1 MSGGRPT
8 KPLALVQGHR
18 TKAEK
23 EVRQKAESNL
33 ITGFSL
39 KEWPD
44 VKSDEI
50 AHKEFLRIKK
60 VLKSID
66 KDDGLHEGVINRYC
80 LLHSECKRFEDLKKS
95 CNGEALELFVARQNG
110 ELDLL
115 TYLDQKDKIQS
126 RFLTLDKKIMDK
138 RKMMLDIEKENIMT
152 IQSALRS
159 IPKKEQPKGKSA
171 MAAFLERKQA
181 GGDGTQQR

>member
-23 EVRQKAESNL
+23 EVREKAESKL

-44 VKSDEI
+44 VKADEL
-50 AHKEFLRIKK
+50 AHKEFLRLKK
-60 VLKSID
+60 VLKTIA

-80 LLHSECKRFEDLKKS
+80 LLHSECKGFETLKQECNNELQDLYL
-95 CNGEALELFVARQNG
+95 AHQNG
-110 ELDLL
+110 QIDFV
-115 TYLDQKDKIQS
+115 TYLDQKEKIHN
-126 RFLTLDKKIMDK
+126 RFLTLDKKIMEK

-159 IPKKEQPKGKSA
+159 IPKKPDQEKGKSA
-171 MAAFLERKQA
+171 MAAFLERKKA
-181 GGDGTQQR
+181 SE

>member
-1 MSGGRPT
+1 MPGGRPS
-8 KPLALVQGHR
+8 KPLALVKGHR

-23 EVRQKAESNL
+23 EIREKAESGL

-44 VKSDEI
+44 VKANEV
-50 AHKEFLRIKK
+50 AHKEFLRLKK

-80 LLHSECKRFEDLKKS
+80 LLHSECKGFESLKRE
-95 CNGEALELFVARQNG
+95 CNDELIEIHDACQQG
-110 ELDLL
+110 KLDFLS
-115 TYLDQKDKIQS
+115 YLDNKEKIQG
-126 RFLTLDKKIMDK
+126 RFLTLDKKIMEK

-159 IPKKEQPKGKSA
+159 IPKKPDDKKGKSP
-171 MAAFLERKQA
+171 MAAFLERKKA
-181 GGDGTQQR
+181 GTDGT

>member
-1 MSGGRPT
+1 MPGGRPT
-8 KPLALVQGHR
+8 KPLALVKGHR

-23 EVRQKAESNL
+23 AVREKAESNL

-39 KEWPD
+39 KEWSD
-44 VKSDEI
+44 VKVDEI

-80 LLHSECKRFEDLKKS
+80 LLHSECKKFEDLKRS
-95 CNGEALELFVARQNG
+95 CDDELQELSKAYQEGKLDFLE
-110 ELDLL
+110 
-115 TYLDQKDKIQS
+115 YLDKKERVQG
-126 RFLTLDKKIMDK
+126 RFLTLDKKIMEK

-159 IPKKEQPKGKSA
+159 IPKRPDEKKGKSK
-171 MAAFLERKQA
+171 MAAFLDRKKV
-181 GGDGTQQR
+181 GMDGS

>member
-1 MSGGRPT
+1 MAGGRPA
-8 KPLALVQGHR
+8 KPLALVKGHR
-18 TKAEK
+18 TKSEK
-23 EVRQKAESNL
+23 GVREKAENNL

-60 VLKSID
+60 ILKSID

-80 LLHSECKRFEDLKKS
+80 LLHSECKRFEDMKKS
-95 CNGEALELFVARQNG
+95 CYSETLELFTLRQNG
-110 ELDLL
+110 ELDPL

-126 RFLTLDKKIMDK
+126 RFLTLDKKIMEK

-159 IPKKEQPKGKSA
+159 IPKRPEDNKGKSK
-171 MAAFLERKQA
+171 MAAFLERKKA
-181 GGDGTQQR
+181 GMDGS

>member
-1 MSGGRPT
+1 MPGGRPT
-8 KPLALVQGHR
+8 KPLALVKGHR

-23 EVRQKAESNL
+23 KVREKAENKL
-33 ITGFSL
+33 LTGISL

-44 VKSDEI
+44 VKNDEA

-80 LLHSECKRFEDLKKS
+80 LLHSECKNFEVLKKACNDDLK
-95 CNGEALELFVARQNG
+95 ELYNAHQEGAIDFMTF
-110 ELDLL
+110 LD
-115 TYLDQKDKIQS
+115 KKGHIHG
-126 RFLTLDKKIMDK
+126 RFLTLDKKIMEK

-159 IPKKEQPKGKSA
+159 IPKRPEEGKGKSA
-171 MAAFLERKQA
+171 MAAFLDRKKA
-181 GGDGTQQR
+181 GSDGT

>member
-1 MSGGRPT
+1 MPGGRPT
-8 KPLALVQGHR
+8 KPLALIKGHR

-23 EVRQKAESNL
+23 EVREKAESNL

-44 VKSDEI
+44 VKADEI
-50 AHKEFLRIKK
+50 AHKEFLRLKK
-60 VLKSID
+60 VLKKID

-80 LLHSECKRFEDLKKS
+80 LLHSECKSFEILKLN
-95 CNGEALELFVARQNG
+95 CNDELKELIEARQNK
-110 ELDLL
+110 EIEFID
-115 TYLDQKDKIQS
+115 Y
-126 RFLTLDKKIMDK
+126 LDKKEKIHGRFMALDKRIMEK

-159 IPKKEQPKGKSA
+159 IPKKEQPKQKSG
-171 MAAFLERKQA
+171 MAAFLERKQNA
-181 GGDGTQQR
+181 P

>member
-1 MSGGRPT
+1 MPGGRPT

-23 EVRQKAESNL
+23 EVREKAERTL
-33 ITGFSL
+33 ITGVSL

-44 VKSDEI
+44 VKADEV
-50 AHKEFLRIKK
+50 AHKEFQRLRK
-60 VLKSID
+60 VLKAID
-66 KDDGLHEGVINRYC
+66 KDDDLHEGVINRYC
-80 LLHSECKRFEDLKKS
+80 LLHSECKKFEVLKLE
-95 CNGEALELFVARQNG
+95 CNAEVLELFVSRQNG

-115 TYLDQKDKIQS
+115 TYLDKKESIQG
-126 RFLTLDKKIMDK
+126 RFLTLDKKIMEK

-159 IPKKEQPKGKSA
+159 IPKKEQPKQKTG
-171 MAAFLERKQA
+171 MAAFLERKQN
-181 GGDGTQQR
+181 GTQ

>member
-8 KPLALVQGHR
+8 KPLALVKGHR

-23 EVRQKAESNL
+23 EVREKAERNL
-33 ITGFSL
+33 ITGVSL

-44 VKSDEI
+44 VKADDV

-60 VLKSID
+60 VFKTID
-66 KDDGLHEGVINRYC
+66 KDDDLHEGVINRYC
-80 LLHSECKRFEDLKKS
+80 LLHSECKKFEALKKD
-95 CNGEALELFVARQNG
+95 CNDELQELYNAYQNR
-110 ELDLL
+110 EIDYL
-115 TYLDQKDKIQS
+115 TYLDKKEKVQS
-126 RFLTLDKKIMDK
+126 RFLALDKKIMEK

-159 IPKKEQPKGKSA
+159 IPKRPDDNKGKSA
-171 MAAFLERKQA
+171 MAAFLERKKA
-181 GGDGTQQR
+181 GMDGS

>member
-1 MSGGRPT
+1 MPGGRPT
-8 KPLALVQGHR
+8 KPLALVKGHR

-23 EVRQKAESNL
+23 AVREKAERTL

-44 VKSDEI
+44 VKADEI

-80 LLHSECKRFEDLKKS
+80 LLHSECQRFEGFKKVCNDELKEIHESHLSGK
-95 CNGEALELFVARQNG
+95 
-110 ELDLL
+110 LDIL
-115 TYLDQKDKIQS
+115 TYLEQKEKIYK
-126 RFLTLDKKIMDK
+126 RFLAIDKKIMEK

-159 IPKKEQPKGKSA
+159 IPKKPDDKKGKSP
-171 MAAFLERKQA
+171 MQAFLDRKKA
-181 GGDGTQQR
+181 GMDGS

>member
-1 MSGGRPT
+1 MPGGRPT
-8 KPLALVQGHR
+8 KPLALVKGHR

-23 EVRQKAESNL
+23 AVRKKAENGL
-33 ITGFSL
+33 ITGVSL

-50 AHKEFLRIKK
+50 AHKEFIRIKK

-80 LLHSECKRFEDLKKS
+80 LLHSECKRFEGFKKVCNDELKEIHESHQSEK
-95 CNGEALELFVARQNG
+95 
-110 ELDLL
+110 LDIL
-115 TYLDQKDKIQS
+115 TYLEQKEKIYN
-126 RFLTLDKKIMDK
+126 RFLAIDKKIMEK
-138 RKMMLDIEKENIMT
+138 RKMMLEIEKENIMT

-159 IPKKEQPKGKSA
+159 IQKKPDEKKGKSK
-171 MAAFLERKQA
+171 MAAFLDRKKVNDQ
-181 GGDGTQQR
+181 

>member
-1 MSGGRPT
+1 MPGGRPT

-23 EVRQKAESNL
+23 EVREKAESSL
-33 ITGFSL
+33 LTGVSF

-44 VKSDEI
+44 VKADPT
-50 AHKEFLRIKK
+50 AHKEFQRLKK
-60 VLKSID
+60 VLKSIG
-66 KDDGLHEGVINRYC
+66 KDDALHEGVINRYC
-80 LLHSECKRFEDLKKS
+80 LLHSECKKFESLKRECNDELKDLYAAYQEGRLDFLDYLNKKDDIH
-95 CNGEALELFVARQNG
+95 G
-110 ELDLL
+110 
-115 TYLDQKDKIQS
+115 

-159 IPKKEQPKGKSA
+159 IPKKEPPKQKTG
-171 MAAFLERKQA
+171 MAAFLERKQN
-181 GGDGTQQR
+181 GTQ

>member
-1 MSGGRPT
+1 MAGGRPT
-8 KPLALVQGHR
+8 KPLSLVKGHR

-23 EVRQKAESNL
+23 AVREKAESNL

-44 VKSDEI
+44 VKANEV

-80 LLHSECKRFEDLKKS
+80 LLHSECKGFESLKRD
-95 CNGEALELFVARQNG
+95 CNDELQEVYNAQQEGKIDFM
-110 ELDLL
+110 D
-115 TYLDQKDKIQS
+115 YLDKKEKIHG
-126 RFLTLDKKIMDK
+126 RFLALDKKIMDK

-171 MAAFLERKQA
+171 MAAFLERKKASDQ
-181 GGDGTQQR
+181 

>member
-1 MSGGRPT
+1 MPGGRPT
-8 KPLALVQGHR
+8 KPLALVTGHR

-23 EVRQKAESNL
+23 EVREKAERNL

-44 VKSDEI
+44 VKADQV
-50 AHKEFLRIKK
+50 AHKEFMRIKK

-80 LLHSECKRFEDLKKS
+80 LLHSECKGIESLKRE
-95 CNGEALELFVARQNG
+95 CNDELIEIHDAYQRG
-110 ELDLL
+110 ELDFLS
-115 TYLDQKDKIQS
+115 YLDNKEKIHG
-126 RFLTLDKKIMDK
+126 RFLTLDKKIMEK

-159 IPKKEQPKGKSA
+159 IQKKPKEEEDADP
-171 MAAFLERKQA
+171 MARLL
-181 GGDGTQQR
+181 GGG